1 MADHQ
6 HGSMSTKSHE
16 ATFTG
21 FIAFVKWGA
30 IITIGI
36 LIFMALTNA

>member
-6 HGSMSTKSHE
+6 HGTMPTKSHE
-16 ATFTG
+16 ATFAG
-21 FIAFVKWGA
+21 FITFVKWGA

>member
-16 ATFTG
+16 ATFAG
-21 FIAFVKWGA
+21 FISMVKWGA
-30 IITIGI
+30 IIAIGI
-36 LIFMALTNA
+36 LIFMALVDA